1 MIRFPA
7 AKISK
12 HRGLGSLTDDKQIF
26 TYSCWFAQS
35 LEFIKWLGLHKKRTV
50 KVNHNIINGTF
61 NPFVPDAPFLY
72 SLKTSKNLTVFWCFQ
87 GVEKGCIRNKWN
99 NPFKVNAPI
108 LSKTVNWLHKNESID
123 FCMMSVLTLNRTK
136 PWEWCGN

>member
-12 HRGLGSLTDDKQIF
+12 HRGLGNLTDDNQIF

-61 NPFVPDAPFLY
+61 NPFVPNSPFLY
-72 SLKTSKNLTVFWCFQ
+72 PPENIKKPYGVLMFSGGRESL
-87 GVEKGCIRNKWN
+87 
-99 NPFKVNAPI
+99 
-108 LSKTVNWLHKNESID
+108 H
-123 FCMMSVLTLNRTK
+123 
-136 PWEWCGN
+136 